1 MSVGLCICKLIKCVI
16 FIKQLLKSTETVKLS
31 DFSLEFGAVS
41 DGVRGQRFRG
51 KKQCPC
57 YVIAKCAGLQ

>member
-16 FIKQLLKSTETVKLS
+16 ITKQLLKSTETVKS

-41 DGVRGQRFRG
+41 DGVKGQRFRG

-57 YVIAKCAGLQ
+57 YVIAKCAALQ

>member
-16 FIKQLLKSTETVKLS
+16 IIKQLLKSTEIVKLS

-41 DGVRGQRFRG
+41 DGVRG

-57 YVIAKCAGLQ
+57 YVISK